1 MKRLTTFL
9 ITLVLAT
16 GLAAAKPALAHADG
30 GDNAAVAINTKDGS
44 TVFKLAFA
52 IRRVA
57 GDVVDQQNA
66 AVAFASCTDCQTVAI
81 AIEIVLVEGTP
92 STVTPENIAIAFN
105 QECSLCTT
113 FAGAYQFVVGYGYP
127 VRFTPDGLR
136 ELARIRN
143 ELERLRVA
151 FEKGELSLAELKA
164 RVDALIGEIKTI
176 LRTELVPVHRGPAE
190 NKGPPA
196 RTTTERTT
204 TEQTTT
210 APTTVTSTSPTTTET
225 TPSTEPTTTTTTTT
239 TTGTTTTTTTV
250 P

>member
-1 MKRLTTFL
+1 MRRLTTFV

-16 GLAAAKPALAHADG
+16 GLAAAKPALARADG
-30 GDNAAVAINTKDGS
+30 GGNAAVAINTKDGS

-164 RVDALIGEIKTI
+164 RVDVLIGEIKTI

-196 RTTTERTT
+196 RTTTATT

-225 TPSTEPTTTTTTTT
+225 APSTETTTTTM
-239 TTGTTTTTTTV
+239 TTGTTTTTTTTV